1 MPRISKEKKDK
12 ISEQILHHLFTI
24 SPQSIFTSLISKEI
38 ARDEEFIKSMLLD
51 LEKKKLV
58 VQVNKNKDGIN
69 YAKRQRWRLSNHAY
83 DAYKKH
89 QSNQQAVR
97 QAYFSSESQQ
107 SL

>member
-1 MPRISKEKKDK
+1 MPKIGQEKKDK

-24 SPQSIFTSLISKEI
+24 SPQAIFTSSISKEI
-38 ARDEEFIKSMLLD
+38 ARDEEFIKAMLIE

-58 VQVNKNKDGIN
+58 VQVNKNKDGTD
-69 YAKRQRWRLSNHAY
+69 YLKRQRWRLSNQAFDVY
-83 DAYKKH
+83 AKY
-89 QSNQQAVR
+89 QSNQQAVK

>member
-1 MPRISKEKKDK
+1 MPKIGQEKKDK

-24 SPQSIFTSLISKEI
+24 SPQAIFTSSISKEI
-38 ARDEEFIKSMLLD
+38 ARDEEFIKAMLIE

-58 VQVNKNKDGIN
+58 VQVNKNKDGTE
-69 YAKRQRWRLSNHAY
+69 YAKRQRWRLSNQAFEVY
-83 DAYKKH
+83 AKH
-89 QSNQQAVR
+89 QSNQQAVK